1 MPNVEIEEYS
11 FRDAYTG
18 CAISPRPHARP
29 LISQYHRVR
38 TIKCSFLL
46 PDPPEI
52 VSSAPISLSASSS
65 SSYC

>member
-38 TIKCSFLL
+38 TH
-46 PDPPEI
+46 I
-52 VSSAPISLSASSS
+52 VPGAFARLTRPRTHRPVAKATG
-65 SSYC
+65 